1 VPITLL
7 SIVLLAASAL
17 AVFFAVYSLIPSD
30 EPALSSYSGMGLEG
44 VEADHVSPVV
54 SALRPVFTLLT
65 PTVRWINAER
75 YRAWIERK
83 LVTAGMA
90 GALTTDEFFGYKII
104 MSVAFWGLFIGL
116 FAQVVVGWDPSIAAT
131 IVVLII
137 GSFFPDAWL
146 TGQVQERQN
155 KILKALPY
163 VMDLLTLSVE
173 AGLDFVSG
181 IHKVCEKSISG
192 PLVDELS
199 FFLGELQVG
208 ATRQQALRNLALR
221 VDMKEMRSFSA
232 MLIQA
237 DVLGASVGPILRAQ
251 SDLMRTA
258 RFQRAEREGAYAA
271 QKILFPLI
279 FCIMP
284 AVFIVIFGPIALNFL
299 YGDQTIGI

>member
-1 VPITLL
+1 MPLTLL

-116 FAQVVVGWDPSIAAT
+116 FAQVVA
-131 IVVLII
+131 
-137 GSFFPDAWL
+137 
-146 TGQVQERQN
+146 
-155 KILKALPY
+155 
-163 VMDLLTLSVE
+163 
-173 AGLDFVSG
+173 
-181 IHKVCEKSISG
+181 C
-192 PLVDELS
+192 
-199 FFLGELQVG
+199 
-208 ATRQQALRNLALR
+208 
-221 VDMKEMRSFSA
+221 
-232 MLIQA
+232 
-237 DVLGASVGPILRAQ
+237 DVRLRAH
-251 SDLMRTA
+251 
-258 RFQRAEREGAYAA
+258 
-271 QKILFPLI
+271 
-279 FCIMP
+279 
-284 AVFIVIFGPIALNFL
+284 
-299 YGDQTIGI
+299 

>member
-1 VPITLL
+1 MPITLL

-90 GALTTDEFFGYKII
+90 GALTTDEFFGYKLI

>member
-1 VPITLL
+1 MPLTLL

-90 GALTTDEFFGYKII
+90 GALTTDEFFGYKLI

-271 QKILFPLI
+271 
-279 FCIMP
+279 
-284 AVFIVIFGPIALNFL
+284 
-299 YGDQTIGI
+299 

>member
-1 VPITLL
+1 MPLTLL